1 MTQRYPK
8 TLWDVF
14 HGMFTTNEL
23 NAIEEWGFENVAILT
38 LELMVAR
45 HTAAIHTGST
55 SWFPELRTAQKAA
68 YVEIKQWYE
77 TNVRPAIDAEKAIE
91 SNWFMGGKNVA
102 ELKNKLDQI
111 DKEKGKA

>member
-14 HGMFTTNEL
+14 HGMFTTDEL

-38 LELMVAR
+38 
-45 HTAAIHTGST
+45 
-55 SWFPELRTAQKAA
+55 LRTAQKAA